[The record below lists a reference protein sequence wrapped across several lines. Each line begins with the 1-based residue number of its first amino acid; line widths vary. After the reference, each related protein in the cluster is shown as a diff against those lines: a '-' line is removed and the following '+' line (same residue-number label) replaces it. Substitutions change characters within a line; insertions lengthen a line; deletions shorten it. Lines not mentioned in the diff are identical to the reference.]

1 MNATTTTIPTTLD
14 DSATCFSVGGVAPL
28 QNEWDK
34 TVCQVWRDLK
44 NNKETVEYD
53 AVEKIIGTY
62 YDLQIQDNE
71 LPELNF
77 EPSSTQAVNTNIRLI
92 NIVARYSG
100 IDATATKA
108 TLMALFYAVRR
119 GVASVRVLYP
129 RRYVARYGDMREESS
144 PITKYLKNGALVL
157 GGVAALAAIYYLSN
171 IANIVQQSSQHKS

>member
-1 MNATTTTIPTTLD
+1 MNAMTSIPTTLD
-14 DSATCFSVGGVAPL
+14 DSATCFAVGGIAPL

-62 YDLQIQDNE
+62 YDLQIQDAE

-77 EPSSTQAVNTNIRLI
+77 EATSTAAVNTNIRLI

-108 TLMALFYAVRR
+108 TLTALFYAVRR
-119 GVASVRVLYP
+119 GAASVRVLYP
-129 RRYVARYGDMREESS
+129 RRYVARYGDMRDESS
-144 PITKYLKNGALVL
+144 PVRKYLKTGAI
-157 GGVAALAAIYYLSN
+157 VAAGIATVAAIYYLGN
-171 IANIVQQSSQHKS
+171 IAAMFQQPSSQSP